1 MNDAAQKKNT
11 KAEYKFWKE
20 QLQKANRTDGMK
32 FPKGGIIDKKYGIKD
47 KADFL
52 IKHLRKKQQNA
63 AE

>member
-1 MNDAAQKKNT
+1 
-11 KAEYKFWKE
+11 
-20 QLQKANRTDGMK
+20 MK